1 MIPNV
6 TSGGR
11 MAGLMNYLVGP
22 GRANEHEN
30 QRLIAGDDRVTF
42 SYAPGTELSKY
53 EAFDIAEILDAPRKA
68 FGTEVTK
75 PVYAKDEDSGAF
87 LADENGKKIRVGSK
101 DSHVW
106 HCSLSLAESEG
117 SVSDAQWKNI
127 AESFMQKMGFVDLD
141 GAKSSR
147 WAAVHHGASKN
158 GNDHIHLVVQMVRE
172 DGTKASTHN
181 DFHRA
186 QLACRELEAEYA
198 LQSLESSATQQQG
211 LSGEKPAER
220 ERATRE
226 SYAVSDRMEL
236 SRRMRS
242 ALATSTTAH
251 EFVRQLPQMGV
262 QVAPRFAKDSTSKVT
277 GYKVSLG
284 TKTGE
289 DQAVWYAPSK
299 LDRSLSWPSI
309 KARFDGAGVAEAE
322 QFLAGRH
329 SSARLQRA
337 SGYRAFDLA
346 QSTTSKLNAG
356 QLGPDTLANVYAR
369 LSLELEGNKPG
380 SLAVLSTHMARAG
393 QNMGNR
399 TYAARLA
406 SRFSSRSAEQG
417 WMAVLRQANRL
428 SQTMLRGRMATERPR
443 LTQAAQEV
451 VAMAEKIVRDAENR
465 TSVHAAAPVGQ
476 RMTKKDRDQCL
487 GR

>member
-6 TSGGR
+6 VRGGR

-22 GRANEHEN
+22 GRSNEHEN
-30 QRLIAGDDRVTF
+30 QRMIAGDDRVTF
-42 SYAPGTELSKY
+42 AYNPGVELSKY
-53 EAFDIAEILDAPRKA
+53 DAFEIAEMLDAPRKLH
-68 FGTEVTK
+68 GTEVAK
-75 PVYAKDEDSGAF
+75 PVYAKDEEAGGF
-87 LADENGKKIRVGSK
+87 LTDEDGKKIKV
-101 DSHVW
+101 DSAPAHVW

-117 SVSDAQWKNI
+117 NVSDAQWKNI
-127 AESFMQKMGFVDLD
+127 TESFVEKMGFVDPD

-147 WAAVHHGASKN
+147 WVAVHHGASKN

-186 QLACRELEAEYA
+186 QVACRELENEYG
-198 LQSLESSATQQQG
+198 LQSLESSVTQQQG

-220 ERATRE
+220 ARAERE
-226 SYAVSDRMEL
+226 SYAVSDRVEL
-236 SRRMRS
+236 SRRMRA
-242 ALATSTTAH
+242 ALSSSSTAE

-262 QVAPRFAKDSTSKVT
+262 QVAPHFAKDSNTRVT

-299 LDRSLSWPSI
+299 LDRSLGWPSI
-309 KARFDGAGVAEAE
+309 KARFNGAGVHEAE
-322 QFLAGRH
+322 QFLASRH
-329 SSARLQRA
+329 SSARVQRA
-337 SGYRAFDLA
+337 TGYRAFDLA
-346 QSTTSKLNAG
+346 QSTSSKLNAG

-369 LSLELEGNKPG
+369 LSLELEGNRPG
-380 SLAVLSTHMARAG
+380 SLARLSTQMARAG
-393 QNMGNR
+393 QGAGNR
-399 TYAARLA
+399 AYAARLA
-406 SRFSSRSAEQG
+406 SRFGARSSEQG

-428 SQTMLRGRMATERPR
+428 SHTMLRGRMATERPQ
-443 LTQAAQEV
+443 LTRAAQEV
-451 VAMAEKIVRDAENR
+451 VAMAEKIVRDAER
-465 TSVHAAAPVGQ
+465 RERMHIVASPGA
-476 RMTKKDRDQCL
+476 RMTKKDRDHGL